1 MSGVSWTL
9 VEDAVLAALQDRLG
23 QQVKTIRSYQGN
35 WRTDLRQE
43 TWRLPAALVMLTGSR
58 TEQVG
63 VTSFD
68 LTLDFQVLVVVRQ
81 LRGEEVGRREAGGV
95 YDLLLGVQDA
105 LWQQDLGLDLL
116 PFALVREEPLLNDG
130 EFTVYAAH
138 YRTAAVQDR

>member
-9 VEDAVLAALQDRLG
+9 VEDTVVAALQDRLG

-58 TEQVG
+58 SEQVG

-68 LTLDFQVLVVVRQ
+68 LTLDFQVLVVVRH
-81 LRGEEVGRREAGGV
+81 LRGEEAGRREAGGA

-105 LWQQDLGLDLL
+105 LWHQDLGLSLL
-116 PFALVREEPLLNDG
+116 PFALVREEPLLTDG

-138 YRTAAVQDR
+138 YRTVAVQDR

>member
-9 VEDAVLAALQDRLG
+9 VEDAVVAALRDRLG
-23 QQVKTIRSYQGN
+23 EQVKTIRSYQGN

-43 TWRLPAALVMLTGSR
+43 TWRLPAALVMLTGS
-58 TEQVG
+58 TSSQVG
-63 VTSFD
+63 VASFD
-68 LTLDFQVLVVVRQ
+68 LTLDFQILLVVRS
-81 LRGEEVGRREAGGV
+81 LRGEEVGRRGEGGA

-116 PFALVREEPLLNDG
+116 PFALVGEEPLLTDG

>member
-9 VEDAVLAALQDRLG
+9 VEDAVVAALQDRLG
-23 QQVKTIRSYQGN
+23 QQVNTIRSYQGN

-43 TWRLPAALVMLTGSR
+43 TWRLPATLVMLTGSR

-63 VTSFD
+63 LTSFD
-68 LTLDFQVLVVVRQ
+68 LTLDLEVLVVVRQ
-81 LRGEEVGRREAGGV
+81 LRGEEAGRREAGGV

-105 LWQQDLGLDLL
+105 LWQQDLGLDLQ
-116 PFALVREEPLLNDG
+116 PFALLREEPLLNDG

>member
-116 PFALVREEPLLNDG
+116 PFALVREEPLLTDG
-130 EFTVYAAH
+130 EFTVYAAQ